1 MGDAVTYECFT
12 GATTPCICNSV
23 IGEVLV
29 YKQKTDNDKDLS
41 VSNYSVSYLLGQ
53 IFRSTE

>member
-29 YKQKTDNDKDLS
+29 YKQKTDNDKDLTI
-41 VSNYSVSYLLGQ
+41 L
-53 IFRSTE
+53 